1 MKLFPKLLL
10 VFGLL
15 SSCGAYAK
23 FIPEND
29 LYLQDNYSLVTGV
42 DMDEMDR
49 ILGEIHNVYDPILSN
64 FGYSLNVD
72 VQWYNSDVN
81 ADVRMSGKTIMMRIF
96 GGLARRPEMTS
107 DAMSLVVCHEIGHV
121 LGGIPTYSDRVSAN
135 EGQSDYY
142 ATLACSRNLWLG
154 KSLTE
159 PEELDSFVKT
169 NCDKQHRTRAAQL
182 TCYKGMDAGLH
193 LAKLLSFGGQVSY
206 TTPDKNVVSRTQDS
220 HPQAQCRLDTYVAG
234 ALCQKS
240 WQNSSIPKERIEQA
254 QFSCLYN
261 DNYLTGMR
269 PTCWFKR

>member
-1 MKLFPKLLL
+1 
-10 VFGLL
+10 
-15 SSCGAYAK
+15 
-23 FIPEND
+23 
-29 LYLQDNYSLVTGV
+29 
-42 DMDEMDR
+42 
-49 ILGEIHNVYDPILSN
+49 
-64 FGYSLNVD
+64 
-72 VQWYNSDVN
+72 
-81 ADVRMSGKTIMMRIF
+81 
-96 GGLARRPEMTS
+96 
-107 DAMSLVVCHEIGHV
+107 MSLVVCHELGHV
-121 LGGIPTYSDRVSAN
+121 LGGIPTYKGRAAAN

-154 KSLTE
+154 KNLAE
-159 PEELDSFVKT
+159 PEELDSFVKA

-182 TCYKGMDAGLH
+182 TCYRGMDAGLH

-206 TTPDKNVVSRTQDS
+206 STPDRSVVRQTSNT
-220 HPQAQCRLDTYVAG
+220 HPAAQCRLDTYVAG